1 MVALES
7 TGPSSC
13 LREIENFA
21 GHHASNS
28 IICNR
33 IHSTSLAH
41 DENLSKHGVKPSLIC
56 RMAASS
62 YGKNWLGVL
71 KIKDYISVF
80 YTPRPVH

>member
-7 TGPSSC
+7 TGPSSR

-21 GHHASNS
+21 GDHAVQASNS

-33 IHSTSLAH
+33 IHSTSLAD
-41 DENLSKHGVKPSLIC
+41 DENRSNRGVKPSLIC

-71 KIKDYISVF
+71 
-80 YTPRPVH
+80 